1 VQDVVGFNMSN
12 NDSQWHLSKSIPI
25 SIIFGLFVQLVGAVW
40 MFSQM
45 DAAIQNNAE
54 RITRVETRTDVI
66 ESRAQEQAVQ
76 LGRIET
82 QITALVERIDR
93 VVVMLERQQ

>member
-1 VQDVVGFNMSN
+1 MSN

-25 SIIFGLFVQLVGAVW
+25 SIFFGLFVQLVAAVW

-66 ESRAQEQAVQ
+66 ENRAQEQAVQ

-82 QITALVERIDR
+82 QITALVDRVDR
-93 VVVMLERQQ
+93 VVTMLERQQ

>member
-1 VQDVVGFNMSN
+1 MSDK
-12 NDSQWHLSKSIPI
+12 DSQWHLSKSIPI
-25 SIIFGLFVQLVGAVW
+25 SIFFGLFVQLVAAVW

-66 ESRAQEQAVQ
+66 ENRAQEQAVQ

-93 VVVMLERQQ
+93 VVTMLERRQ

>member
-1 VQDVVGFNMSN
+1 MA
-12 NDSQWHLSKSIPI
+12 DSEAQWHLSKSIPI
-25 SIIFGLFVQLVGAVW
+25 SIIGALMLQFAGAVW

-45 DAAIQNNAE
+45 DASIENNDE

-82 QITALVERIDR
+82 QIITLVDRIDR
-93 VVVMLERQQ
+93 VVDILEQTR

>member
-1 VQDVVGFNMSN
+1 MAD
-12 NDSQWHLSKSIPI
+12 NDSQWHLSKSIPV
-25 SIIFGLFVQLVGAVW
+25 SIILGLILQFAGAVW

-82 QITALVERIDR
+82 QIMALVDRIDR
-93 VVVMLERQQ
+93 VVTMLERQQ